1 METSGGILGLG
12 MDEQAARAHRVNE
25 LAGEAIGQAEA
36 LQRTMERLLSEIATP
51 PPAAEAGSRDG
62 SLDAARLAAIEMAVA
77 GRTRSEVEEH
87 LRATYALEDLDALL
101 DDVFGAGV

>member
-1 METSGGILGLG
+1 

-25 LAGEAIGQAEA
+25 LAGEAIGQAET
-36 LQRTMERLLSEIATP
+36 LQRTMERLLGEIATP
-51 PPAAEAGSRDG
+51 PRAADAGSRTEP
-62 SLDAARLAAIEMAVA
+62 RRRPLAAIEMAVA

>member
-1 METSGGILGLG
+1 ME
-12 MDEQAARAHRVNE
+12 EQAARAHRVNE

-36 LQRTMERLLSEIATP
+36 LQRTMERLLGEIATP
-51 PPAAEAGSRDG
+51 PRPADPGASDG

-77 GRTRSEVEEH
+77 GRSRSEVEEH
-87 LRATYALEDLDALL
+87 LRATYAVDDLDALL

>member
-1 METSGGILGLG
+1 
-12 MDEQAARAHRVNE
+12 
-25 LAGEAIGQAEA
+25 
-36 LQRTMERLLSEIATP
+36 MERLLGEIATP
-51 PPAAEAGSRDG
+51 RPADAGSRMEP
-62 SLDAARLAAIEMAVA
+62 RRPLAAIEMAVA